1 MAEDFLVNCIAFQID
16 KYNTNKTRNSASGR
30 FQVHV
35 FACNSYAAVTLH
47 LSIGDNGF
55 IHSMSSVRL
64 QLKLLLRCFLYRRLY
79 FTETAIIINVFI
91 FGFFKN
97 AVS

>member
-64 QLKLLLRCFLYRRLY
+64 QLKFLLRCFEASFLPSYTPIFYRNCCNY
-79 FTETAIIINVFI
+79 
-91 FGFFKN
+91 
-97 AVS
+97 